1 MLISYQLQSNPPSI
15 FSCIAYFI
23 LISKHQISRITP
35 ITTNQNI
42 YDLKSL
48 GRSEDFVDV
57 EEIKLVDLVEPEE
70 KIISSYS
77 AYVNYQDTSA
87 SDRKDTPHPPASPP

>member
-1 MLISYQLQSNPPSI
+1 MILHIQAEESVLQDI
-15 FSCIAYFI
+15 ME
-23 LISKHQISRITP
+23 
-35 ITTNQNI
+35 NI

-77 AYVNYQDTSA
+77 AYVNYQDTKPTLIIGKREISFF
-87 SDRKDTPHPPASPP
+87 SKVEENKEQNTILELSIK

>member
-1 MLISYQLQSNPPSI
+1 MNNITLILHIQAKESVLQDI
-15 FSCIAYFI
+15 ME
-23 LISKHQISRITP
+23 
-35 ITTNQNI
+35 NI

-77 AYVNYQDTSA
+77 AYVNYQDTKPILNN
-87 SDRKDTPHPPASPP
+87 RKAGNIFFFSKVEENKEQNTILELSIK